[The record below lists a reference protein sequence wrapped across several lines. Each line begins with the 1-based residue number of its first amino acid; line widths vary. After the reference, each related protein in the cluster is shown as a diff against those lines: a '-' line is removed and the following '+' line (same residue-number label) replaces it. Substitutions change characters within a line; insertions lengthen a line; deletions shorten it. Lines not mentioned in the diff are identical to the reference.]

1 MNNKKLSA
9 IHNDVY
15 IGTFTFLLGA
25 VLFCF
30 SLNMPSVPR
39 RFSLIVTGLFCIM
52 SVALIITG
60 ILKMRKLGYI
70 KEKLY
75 SLQQTKY
82 SYCIFSMTLVYVTML
97 NLISFFPATI
107 IYIPILMLFMRV
119 KSWIAILLTTI
130 SINVFVWFLFV
141 VQLKVSLP

>member
-1 MNNKKLSA
+1 MNNRKISE
-9 IHNDVY
+9 IHNDVFV
-15 IGTFTFLLGA
+15 GSSTFLAGA

-30 SLNMPSVPR
+30 SLKMPSVPR
-39 RFSLIVTGLFCIM
+39 RFSLIVTGMFCIM

-60 ILKMRKLGYI
+60 IMEMRKPGYM

-82 SYCIFSMTLVYVTML
+82 SYCIFVMTLLYVIML
-97 NLISFFPATI
+97 KLISFFPATI

-130 SINVFVWFLFV
+130 GINVFVWLLFV

>member
-1 MNNKKLSA
+1 MNSRKISE

-15 IGTFTFLLGA
+15 IGIFAFLLGA

-30 SLNMPSVPR
+30 SIKMPSVPR

-52 SVALIITG
+52 STVLIITG
-60 ILKMRKLGYI
+60 IMQMRKPGYV

-82 SYCIFSMTLVYVTML
+82 SYLVFAMTLAYVIML
-97 NLISFFPATI
+97 KLISFFPATI
-107 IYIPILMLFMRV
+107 IYVPILMLFMRV
-119 KSWIAILLTTI
+119 KSWKAIVLTTVG
-130 SINVFVWFLFV
+130 INAFIYILFV